1 MLTITVKNI
10 SRRLHETLKRRA
22 AMAHRSLNNEIIASL
37 EVAAGLAPLDVNQMA
52 FDATLMRKAFK
63 GEAMPAEI
71 DRFKKE
77 GRA

>member
-22 AMAHRSLNNEIIASL
+22 AMAHRSLNNEIIVSL

-52 FDATLMRKAFK
+52 FDATLMHKAFK
-63 GEAMPAEI
+63 GEAMPAAI